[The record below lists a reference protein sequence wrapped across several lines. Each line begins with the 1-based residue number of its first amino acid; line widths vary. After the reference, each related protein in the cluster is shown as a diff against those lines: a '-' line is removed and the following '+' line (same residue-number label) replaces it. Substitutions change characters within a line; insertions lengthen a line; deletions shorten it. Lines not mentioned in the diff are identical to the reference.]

1 MGFIGRVM
9 AKACIE
15 VSNMP
20 KMRIGYIKA
29 IIFLFEAEFKVALGH
44 YTVTFKM

>member
-9 AKACIE
+9 TKACIE

-29 IIFLFEAEFKVALGH
+29 IIFLFEFKVDLGH